1 MVRGTD
7 TSSLPDVGHATSER
21 RCMTATLLRS
31 FADFPAT
38 STDMHVAHFKGCF
51 PLVWLSPWMV
61 CVCQSCSSLMPVLRE
76 FVVEHPCPIANTGIT
91 RNESKNKP

>member
-7 TSSLPDVGHATSER
+7 TSFLPDVGHATSER

-38 STDMHVAHFKGCF
+38 STDMHVAHFKGWSGF
-51 PLVWLSPWMV
+51 LLGWFVYVSHAV
-61 CVCQSCSSLMPVLRE
+61 SSTSIMPVSLG
-76 FVVEHPCPIANTGIT
+76 VA
-91 RNESKNKP
+91 

>member
-31 FADFPAT
+31 FTDFPAT

-51 PLVWLSPWMV
+51 PLVWLPLGWFVYVSHAV
-61 CVCQSCSSLMPVLRE
+61 SSTSIMPLPLGV
-76 FVVEHPCPIANTGIT
+76 A
-91 RNESKNKP
+91 